1 MDFLFRRK
9 KSDAAPHILC
19 QETNNNR
26 TSALYFIN
34 RQTNC
39 LWFQKFLFCLQYDK
53 FSEGSGLLAKEGLMR
68 GGGLTCPHE
77 K

>member
-9 KSDAAPHILC
+9 KKSDAAPYILC

-26 TSALYFIN
+26 TRSALYFIN

-53 FSEGSGLLAKEGLMR
+53 FSEGSGLLSKEGLME
-68 GGGLTCPHE
+68 G
-77 K
+77 